1 MGHIDNMSVSNL
13 NASKLGVDQDLVEFE
28 AVGGFSKTKLDCGAP
43 LPAITAST
51 GAAAALTADTTT
63 NCWTWADGNYVYASA
78 EQAQTL
84 CGPIAAATGID
95 VQGDATDDDGRE
107 IRSKMST
114 VKGRLNKD
122 HYIVGTSPAFYAKC
136 KFSIADVSGSD
147 DIRFGFA
154 KDEAFNDAPDDLDE
168 LAAFKINAGDVK
180 TSTILNNAATVVT
193 DLDVTNWADGETHTL
208 EVRVSAAGA
217 VTFYYDGALQSSPS
231 FSFDS
236 GEQVVMYWWQINS
249 SDLHGALIWEEME
262 WGLQ

>member
-1 MGHIDNMSVSNL
+1 MNDLTLQNL
-13 NASKLGVDQDLVEFE
+13 E
-28 AVGGFSKTKLDCGAP
+28 VGNINTDVTINGFVKKTKLDCGAP

-63 NCWTWADGNYVYASA
+63 NCWAWPDGNYVYASA

-95 VQGDATDDDGRE
+95 VQGDATNDDGRE

-114 VKGRLNKD
+114 VKGRLNQD

-180 TSTILNNAATVVT
+180 TSTIINNAATVVT
-193 DLDVTNWADGETHTL
+193 DLAVTDWADGVTHTL

-217 VTFYYDGALQSSPS
+217 VTFYYDGALTASPA

-236 GEQVVMYWWQINS
+236 GETVVMYWWQINS